1 MELAVVVYYINILWD
16 IIKNWW
22 WICLPFV
29 LWRPFL
35 FWWLWWRQEVWM
47 FAQKSVLLEL
57 KMPQDVLKPIR
68 AMEQAF
74 TAIWANTFDPPDW
87 WEKWFEGKTL
97 LSVQLEMVS
106 SEGDPHFYIRCH
118 ESRRDAIESSIYSQY
133 PDAEITLVDDYTKH
147 IPQGIPNKEW
157 DLWGTDYILNKSD
170 VYPILTYPK
179 FFEESEATKEE
190 KRIDPMV
197 NLLEGMTR
205 MKPGEHLWV
214 QIALTPITD
223 SKNPMEGEQFI
234 KRGEKVRDELAKR
247 TKKAPPKSILQ
258 EAAGELFSGTM
269 PGGKEEEKQLF
280 PAEMRM
286 TPGEKD
292 MVQGVENK
300 IAKRMSRTY
309 IRFIYLAKRSAYFGG
324 AKAIPFGFFNQFSTE
339 NLNQLRPYPR
349 TLTKIKKYITLK
361 FMKLEIP
368 FPINELF
375 RARRTFIKKRRLFFR
390 YIKRFPPLFPK
401 PSQGPKSSESSVFLL
416 NTEEL
421 ATLFHFPGRAVAP
434 SPTVPRVG
442 AKRGGAPADLPLELL
457 EED

>member
-1 MELAVVVYYINILWD
+1 
-16 IIKNWW
+16 
-22 WICLPFV
+22 
-29 LWRPFL
+29 
-35 FWWLWWRQEVWM
+35 
-47 FAQKSVLLEL
+47 
-57 KMPQDVLKPIR
+57 MPQDVLKPIR

-74 TAIWANTFDPPDW
+74 SAIWANTFDPPDW

-106 SEGDPHFYIRCH
+106 EGGDPHFYIRCH
-118 ESRRDAIESSIYSQY
+118 ESRRNAIESSIYSQY
-133 PDAEITLVDDYTKH
+133 PDAEISLVDDYTKRV
-147 IPQGIPNKEW
+147 PQNIPNKEW

-190 KRIDPMV
+190 KRIDPIV
-197 NLLEGMTR
+197 NLLEGMAQF
-205 MKPGEHLWV
+205 KPGENLWV
-214 QIALTPITD
+214 QIAFSPITD
-223 SKNPMEGEQFI
+223 SKNPMEGDEFL
-234 KRGEKVRDELAKR
+234 KRGRAVADKLAKR
-247 TKKAPPKSILQ
+247 TEKAKSKSILQ
-258 EAAGELFSGTM
+258 EAADELFAGTP
-269 PGGKEEEKQLF
+269 PGATEEKKEMF

-300 IAKRMSRTY
+300 IAKRMARTY
-309 IRFIYLAKRSAYFGG
+309 IRFIYLAKRDVYFGG

-349 TLTKIKKYITLK
+349 TLTKIKKYITFFK
-361 FMKLEIP
+361 VPIP
-368 FPINELF
+368 TSELF

-390 YIKRFPPLFPK
+390 YINRFPPLFPK
-401 PSQGPKSSESSVFLL
+401 PSQHPKSSESSVFLL
-416 NTEEL
+416 NIEEL

-442 AKRGGAPADLPLELL
+442 AKRGGAPADLPF
-457 EED
+457 EEE